1 MIDLRSAE
9 VILHIRRCVEYV
21 EILIGNGLFFFQM
34 LKPTLAAK
42 GGDLVQLVWKS
53 EGSRCRSTL
62 FNDAK
67 DPFAAIPAG

>member
-1 MIDLRSAE
+1 MWKSSLEMD
-9 VILHIRRCVEYV
+9 C
-21 EILIGNGLFFFQM
+21 FFFQM

-67 DPFAAIPAG
+67 DPFAAISAG